1 MDAGGQL
8 EVDNDVMKLNT
19 LIKVATVRKKKQTL
33 WWPKYVSAV
42 LSDWNNIQTK
52 GDTVTLDTSCCNI

>member
-19 LIKVATVRKKKQTL
+19 LIKVATARKKKQTL
-33 WWPKYVSAV
+33 W
-42 LSDWNNIQTK
+42 
-52 GDTVTLDTSCCNI
+52 